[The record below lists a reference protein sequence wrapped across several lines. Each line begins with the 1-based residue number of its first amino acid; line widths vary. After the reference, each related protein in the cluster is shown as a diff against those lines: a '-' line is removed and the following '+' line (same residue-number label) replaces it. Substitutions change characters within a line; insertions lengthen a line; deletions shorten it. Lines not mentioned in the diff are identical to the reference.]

1 LCAEK
6 GKAVRAI
13 PAIERVLIILVL
25 SLAANTLP
33 GFQAESRVL
42 EKPPST
48 TAYSMSVRAP
58 SATVPTGPNIDIAGE
73 ALPDRQQVETTVA
86 IDPHNTNIIVAGAQD
101 LRLKPQEH
109 RWHGYYRSTDGGQTW
124 TSSLLPG
131 FPGDTSPAGL
141 SSPLH
146 GSNATS
152 DPVLTF
158 DRLGN
163 LYYAGLVFNVTANGP
178 LGNGPIGNT
187 VAFLAKYTNDGV
199 AYSGVTLIKGPLF
212 ADKEWIAIDNTGG
225 PYEGTVYLAFD
236 ANLTATSYFGTIF
249 TRSTDGGRTF
259 SPPFYA
265 PADMTGELPGMT
277 VDPSGN
283 IYVSSLAYNP
293 FTGSALNYTQ
303 VTKIAPGGAG
313 ISQNVR
319 AVNPAQWLPSFLP
332 GGQFRTF
339 TIPQIASDSK
349 GVYLVFDDIRQ
360 GNASVFLSRSTDGGS
375 TWTGPLRINDVSNGQ
390 HFFPTISSSGGIIS
404 VAWYD
409 SRQNVGTTMNSLD
422 VYFSES
428 LDGGVNFLPNI
439 RVTTDSFNPNTVY
452 RTDSPNP
459 AQRFMGDYIGMAATP
474 TTAHPV
480 WADNLNAC
488 DTIDPAWS
496 CVDQDAFTSTIS
508 LADFTI
514 AGSPPTQ
521 TIQQGTTGT
530 ATVSVT
536 SLNNYQGTVTIS
548 SISNPNGLPITPAT
562 HSLGMTG
569 GTSSFNLTFSPT
581 TTTATQAYTV
591 NVTGTSGP
599 RAHYALVT
607 VTVTSPS
614 VGGTIL
620 PLRSASLL
628 LFVLGFTSS
637 IAAIALVGL
646 VLPLAIHKYRKK
658 KSQTFS
664 SPCES

>member
-1 LCAEK
+1 MILPIKRPLA
-6 GKAVRAI
+6 
-13 PAIERVLIILVL
+13 ILVIC
-25 SLAANTLP
+25 LAASTLP
-33 GFQAESRVL
+33 PHQAESRVL
-42 EKPPST
+42 QKPALT
-48 TAYSMSVRAP
+48 TAYSTLVSTP
-58 SATVPTGPNIDIAGE
+58 FPTVPVGPNIDIAGE
-73 ALPDRQQVETTVA
+73 VPPDRQQVETTVA
-86 IDPHNTNIIVAGAQD
+86 IDPLNTSIIVAGAQD
-101 LRLKPQEH
+101 LRMKPLEH

-124 TSSLLPG
+124 ITSLLPG
-131 FPGDTSPAGL
+131 FPGDSSPAGL
-141 SSPLH
+141 SSPLRA
-146 GSNATS
+146 SNTTS
-152 DPVLTF
+152 DPVLAF
-158 DRLGN
+158 DRQGN
-163 LYYAGLVFNVTANGP
+163 LYYAGLVFNVSANGP

-187 VAFLAKYTNDGV
+187 VAFVAKYTNDG
-199 AYSGVTLIKGPLF
+199 ATYSGATLIKGPLF

-225 PYEGTVYLAFD
+225 PYDGTVYLAFD

-259 SPPFYA
+259 SSPFYA

-303 VTKIAPGGAG
+303 VTKSAPGGAG
-313 ISQNVR
+313 IIQNVR
-319 AVNPAQWLPSFLP
+319 AVNPAQWMPSFLP

-360 GNASVFLSRSTDGGS
+360 GNASVFLTRSTDGGS
-375 TWTGPLRINDVSNGQ
+375 TWTSPLRINDTPNCQ
-390 HFFPTISSSGGIIS
+390 HFFPTIASSGGIIS

-409 SRQNVGTTMNSLD
+409 SRQNLGTTMNSLD

-439 RVTTDSFNPNTVY
+439 RLTTNSFNPNTVY

-459 AQRFMGDYIGMAATP
+459 AQRFMGDYTGIAATP

-488 DTIDPAWS
+488 DTIDPTWG
-496 CVDQDAFTSTIS
+496 CIDQDAFTSTIS

-514 AGSPPTQ
+514 AASPPTQ

-530 ATVSVT
+530 ASVRVT
-536 SLNNYQGTVTIS
+536 SLNSYQGSVTVS
-548 SISNPNGLPITPAT
+548 STSNPNWLPITPAT
-562 HSLGMTG
+562 TTLTLGTG

-581 TTTATQAYTV
+581 TTTATQTYTV
-591 NVTGTSGP
+591 NVTGTTGP

-620 PLRSASLL
+620 PLQSARLL
-628 LFVLGFTSS
+628 LYLLEITSS
-637 IAAIALVGL
+637 VAAIVLAGL
-646 VLPLAIHKYRKK
+646 ILPLALYTNRKRHR
-658 KSQTFS
+658 QPAAS
-664 SPCES
+664 SSES